1 MATAISNESAMEKAL
16 SSEGLPYIES
26 PVINGSLERP
36 PGLLRRW
43 NNRVENLAGLEARGI
58 ARVMPDERQKASTSG
73 YVQMALLWFS
83 ANVTANNLILGLLGP
98 LVFQLSFLDSAL
110 CMVFGILLG
119 SLGTAYMGI
128 WGAWS
133 GHRTMVCFL
142 SDLWAISGSAKSLTD
157 CG

>member
-1 MATAISNESAMEKAL
+1 MATTNSYDSTMEKAL
-16 SSEGLPYIES
+16 PAEVVPYIES
-26 PVINGSLERP
+26 PNINGSLEHP

-43 NNRVENLAGLEARGI
+43 NNRIESLAGLEARGI

-83 ANVTANNLILGLLGP
+83 ANITANNLILGLLGP
-98 LVFQLSFLDSAL
+98 LIFQLSFLDSAL
-110 CMVFGILLG
+110 CTVFGALLG
-119 SLGTAYMGI
+119 SLATAYMGI
-128 WGAWS
+128 WGARS

-142 SDLWAISGSAKSLTD
+142 LDRWVTDDFADPLTD